1 MRPEKGDPLI
11 STMDQS
17 RYRSGV
23 GMLLYLVKHS
33 RPDISNSVRELTK
46 VLDGATQAHWKAM
59 VRVIKYVLDTKNHA
73 LKLQPR
79 EGELPGISYLE
90 GFSDSEFAGDRDTR
104 RSVYGYA
111 IYQDGALVSWKTKGG
126 KSVTLST
133 TEAELFAG
141 SETAKELMF
150 IYNIYKGM
158 YEVDY
163 LKLPIIIRM
172 DNTGAIYLANNYTTG
187 QRTKHIDIRDH
198 YLRELVSRGI
208 IKIIFVKSEENDADI
223 YTKNLSEELFERH
236 TEKYM
241 DELDENDETN
251 YIMVEEQEEEKEDDF
266 IIIK

>member
-1 MRPEKGDPLI
+1 
-11 STMDQS
+11 
-17 RYRSGV
+17 
-23 GMLLYLVKHS
+23 
-33 RPDISNSVRELTK
+33 
-46 VLDGATQAHWKAM
+46 
-59 VRVIKYVLDTKNHA
+59 
-73 LKLQPR
+73 
-79 EGELPGISYLE
+79 
-90 GFSDSEFAGDRDTR
+90 
-104 RSVYGYA
+104 
-111 IYQDGALVSWKTKGG
+111 
-126 KSVTLST
+126 
-133 TEAELFAG
+133 
-141 SETAKELMF
+141 
-150 IYNIYKGM
+150 
-158 YEVDY
+158 
-163 LKLPIIIRM
+163 M